1 MSRINHSSRGRP
13 KIDLALRLRTKF
25 WYMEVKRRSGGQTD
39 YALSKDFDPD
49 KLVKGADRIQAFEN
63 IRRTSPILALPTQER
78 KSFNLLEAVDQEYNG
93 TLSLYKSPFWEL
105 LASPDLEISEL
116 QTKLV
121 ECTVLLNL
129 GELKHFK
136 NNEELFEP
144 EYDLTVTAETFS
156 GYLIEMCKGV
166 SELYKL
172 PLTGKN
178 VDVSTNIE
186 TDLIA
191 NVLTLY
197 AFFAALLKT
206 FYYKGD
212 LHRSLILHESLSVA
226 ANGPV
231 LGSNAAS
238 TAALWIEVRHLLRER
253 FLKLGNPQIQPRP
266 FREVFNEKIK
276 VHDWSYFDLL
286 IDDLDTH
293 KIEVLRYNH
302 EGSFDDNNILIN
314 QRFEISEQYLKAL
327 QLLSLRR
334 GEMIHK
340 GTMNDLIHESINYFF
355 SLSESKP
362 QPSPKEA
369 DLKPFIVKMTNERK
383 RKILECI
390 AHWNSKSRERID
402 KSDLLNTALYEF
414 IKYLHPDLLEIA
426 PIDLGEL

>member
-1 MSRINHSSRGRP
+1 
-13 KIDLALRLRTKF
+13 
-25 WYMEVKRRSGGQTD
+25 MEVKRRSGGQTD

-63 IRRTSPILALPTQER
+63 IRRTSPILALPTSEK
-78 KSFNLLEAVDQEYNG
+78 KSFNLLEAVDHRYSG

-121 ECTVLLNL
+121 ECAVLLNL
-129 GELKHFK
+129 GELKYRKHI
-136 NNEELFEP
+136 EVLSEQ
-144 EYDLTVTAETFS
+144 EYDLTVTAETLAA
-156 GYLIEMCKGV
+156 YLIEMCKTV
-166 SELYKL
+166 SEIYTL
-172 PLTGKN
+172 PSTEIN
-178 VDVSTNIE
+178 VEVPTKME
-186 TDLIA
+186 TDLIT

-197 AFFAALLKT
+197 AFFAALLKI

-212 LHRSLILHESLSVA
+212 LHRSLILHESISVA
-226 ANGPV
+226 ANGPG
-231 LGSNAAS
+231 LRSNAVS
-238 TAALWIEVRHLLRER
+238 TAALWSEVRYLLCER
-253 FLKLGNPQIQPRP
+253 FLKLGNQQVQLRP

-293 KIEVLRYNH
+293 KSEVLRYNH
-302 EGSFDDNNILIN
+302 EDSFDDNNILIN

-362 QPSPKEA
+362 QPSSKEA

-414 IKYLHPDLLEIA
+414 IKYLHPDLIERP
-426 PIDLGEL
+426 PIELGKL